1 MPSSSSSS
9 ARDAE
14 RKALGDFNAR
24 SSFNKELNQLKVS
37 RGEMDDLRRKLK
49 DSERA
54 REKMQREFSERLAAV
69 EQTMRSGANPGAE
82 SRLLRLEARVD
93 DALEKLE
100 GKANRASVASALHRK
115 ASKEGVAADVARLAA
130 SVEAAVA
137 SATAAREATERAAA
151 ERAEAVEAESGGRSA
166 FREIMVRRVDALE
179 SAVEANPW

>member
-100 GKANRASVASALHRK
+100 GKANRASVASACATKSARTIPRPV
-115 ASKEGVAADVARLAA
+115 VAERRSGSSLPLP
-130 SVEAAVA
+130 SQ
-137 SATAAREATERAAA
+137 SIIRSPFGKSCAREPA
-151 ERAEAVEAESGGRSA
+151 S
-166 FREIMVRRVDALE
+166 
-179 SAVEANPW
+179 

>member
-69 EQTMRSGANPGAE
+69 EQTMRSGANPAVE
-82 SRLLRLEARVD
+82 WRLLRLESRVND
-93 DALEKLE
+93 L
-100 GKANRASVASALHRK
+100 VRK
-115 ASKEGVAADVARLAA
+115 NFFTDE
-130 SVEAAVA
+130 
-137 SATAAREATERAAA
+137 
-151 ERAEAVEAESGGRSA
+151 
-166 FREIMVRRVDALE
+166 
-179 SAVEANPW
+179 